1 MNTADHSPNPIIPQW
16 LRKNATLAGL
26 YFILAV
32 FLVWT
37 LFPVYW
43 VLLTALKTN
52 DQLRV
57 MPPLFFFEPT
67 LANFETIL
75 SGDFLRYFLNSLVIS
90 SSTVVVG
97 LLVGFPAA
105 YTLARI
111 RFRRSGQV
119 DFWILSMRM
128 APPFAFLVPYYLTFR
143 TLGLLDSYPALV
155 IVNMTFVLPFII
167 WMLKSMIEDLPL
179 EMEEAAMVDGCSR
192 IQVIYRI
199 VAPLMAPGVAATAIL
214 AFVFSWN
221 EFFFALILTGNRV
234 KTVPV
239 GMTSLIGLMGVDWPK
254 MAAIGF
260 LSIIPTVI
268 LSLLVQRWIV
278 QGLTLGAVKA

>member
-1 MNTADHSPNPIIPQW
+1 MNTADQSPNPIIPQW